1 LCNRHN
7 PITSIYYLLLQ
18 KLKREGTLSHNRR
31 SSSPIVYRP
40 DKYDDK
46 NKTDRDYMASRK
58 KKIEMPESTK
68 NDSMNAS
75 NIISSLVEANKNNNN
90 KIIAGLKNK
99 KIYSPGDVNFDKVE
113 ENKQF
118 PHKEAS
124 QISDRPDLNSINLT
138 SRDASI
144 KTDLS
149 TTRQDLT
156 GRSSIG
162 APAIDRTRRVYQP
175 RNSLND
181 NQVKPNVSINSN
193 PKKDEHLNYSR
204 KN

>member
-1 LCNRHN
+1 M
-7 PITSIYYLLLQ
+7 TSIYYLLVQ
-18 KLKREGTLSHNRR
+18 KLKREGTLGQVRR
-31 SSSPIVYRP
+31 SESPIVYRP

-46 NKTDRDYMASRK
+46 TKTDRDYMASRR

-75 NIISSLVEANKNNNN
+75 NIISSLLEANKNNNH

-99 KIYSPGDVNFDKVE
+99 KMYSPGDVNFDKVE
-113 ENKQF
+113 DNKQF
-118 PHKEAS
+118 PHKEVS

-138 SRDASI
+138 SREIST
-144 KTDLS
+144 KTDQS
-149 TTRQDLT
+149 TVRQDLT
-156 GRSSIG
+156 GRASIG
-162 APAIDRTRRVYQP
+162 APAIDRTRRVHQP
-175 RNSLND
+175 RISLND
-181 NQVKPNVSINSN
+181 NQARPNGSISSN